1 MSFKQTI
8 EQLARQQNMTVEFL
22 NLTKDLWLDLFAEWT
37 AENMSEG
44 LANWVTGD
52 ACFKSM
58 LLLFLP
64 RIEADYNRLALE
76 LESEGVAFYDH
87 LSDKEPRQCA
97 G

>member
-8 EQLARQQNMTVEFL
+8 EQLASQQKMTVEFL
-22 NLTKDLWLDLFAEWT
+22 NLTRETWIDLFAEWT

-44 LANWVTGD
+44 LADWVTD
-52 ACFKSM
+52 DDCYKSM

-64 RIEADYNRLALE
+64 RIEADYNALALE

-87 LSDKEPRQCA
+87 LSDREPR
-97 G
+97 

>member
-8 EQLARQQNMTVEFL
+8 KELATQQKMTLEFL
-22 NLTKDLWLDLFAEWT
+22 NLSHEVWLDLFAEWA

-44 LANWVTGD
+44 LANWVTD
-52 ACFKSM
+52 EACFKSM

-64 RIEADYNRLALE
+64 RIEADYNALALE

-87 LSDKEPRQCA
+87 LSDREPR
-97 G
+97 